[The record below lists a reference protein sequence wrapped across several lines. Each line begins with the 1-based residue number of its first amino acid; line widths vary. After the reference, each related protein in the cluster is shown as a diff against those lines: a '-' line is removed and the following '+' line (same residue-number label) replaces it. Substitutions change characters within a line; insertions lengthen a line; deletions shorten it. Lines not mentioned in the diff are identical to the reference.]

1 MPEAGLHNRS
11 LATKEQD
18 PCHLFQ
24 VKYRRKMRRDL
35 EGVIGTSGSFLDRSR
50 AKVRFA
56 LAVVTVALV
65 LGGIAPAAAQPT
77 DRDRLQRT
85 AEYLLAAQLPS
96 GLFVYDFD
104 FVADRSVEPDN
115 IVRQAGVAYIL
126 AEYYR
131 YSPDPRVRRA
141 IEATLRRLGD
151 LSLPIGK
158 SRLQSALEQTGLL
171 SVPIGRY
178 KLRAALERFGLL
190 YRPSGEGKV
199 ISLDGKYAFAL
210 TGAGAVALLA
220 EMQYYQATSDN
231 RFGSLRSAWLEGL
244 LNLRIPRR
252 GFRISPG
259 FIDDTPFFDGEGWL
273 ALAYYH
279 GVFPR
284 DERVRSALEN
294 LEAYLMT
301 RYAADVTTGFYQWG
315 TMAAALR
322 LEQTSDLKFLGFIR
336 AQAQTL
342 LEAPRRDEW
351 RGDSSCAHMEGLAVA
366 ARVLRAQPD
375 LDRLLLEKVVARLDE
390 EMAKNRTL
398 QIPPNEGRMA
408 FGKDVQ
414 LISPKL
420 RDFAGAFLVSRF
432 RPYTRVDETAHCLSA
447 MTKLARS

>member
-1 MPEAGLHNRS
+1 MRSS
-11 LATKEQD
+11 LA
-18 PCHLFQ
+18 
-24 VKYRRKMRRDL
+24 V
-35 EGVIGTSGSFLDRSR
+35 VIADSGSFLDRAR
-50 AKVRFA
+50 AGA
-56 LAVVTVALV
+56 PLLLAAVTVALV
-65 LGGIAPAAAQPT
+65 LSGITPAAAQPT
-77 DRDRLQRT
+77 DRDRLQQT
-85 AEYLLAAQLPS
+85 VEYLLAAQLPS

-126 AEYYR
+126 AEHYR
-131 YSPDPRVRRA
+131 YAPDPRVRRA
-141 IEATLRRLGD
+141 IEATLTRLGE

-190 YRPSGEGKV
+190 YRPSGDGKV
-199 ISLDGKYAFAL
+199 ISLDGRYVFAL
-210 TGAGAVALLA
+210 AGAGAVALLA
-220 EMQYYQATSDN
+220 ELQYYQATADN
-231 RFGSLRSAWLEGL
+231 RFSSLRSAWLGGL
-244 LNLRIPRR
+244 LSLRIPRR

-284 DERVRSALEN
+284 DERILSALEN

-301 RYAADVTTGFYQWG
+301 RYATDVTTGFYQWG
-315 TMAAALR
+315 AMAAALR
-322 LEQTSDLKFLGFIR
+322 LEQTSNPRFLSFIR

-351 RGDSSCAHMEGLAVA
+351 RGESSCAHMEGLAVA
-366 ARVLRAQPD
+366 ARVLRARQD
-375 LDRLLLEKVVARLDE
+375 GDRLLLGTVLARLNE
-390 EMAKNRTL
+390 EMAKNREL
-398 QIPPNEGRMA
+398 QIPPNEGRIG
-408 FGKDVQ
+408 FGQGVQ

-420 RDFAGAFLVSRF
+420 RDFSGAFLVGRF
-432 RPYTRVDETAHCLSA
+432 RAYTRVDETAHCLSA
-447 MTKLARS
+447 MTKLTQQ